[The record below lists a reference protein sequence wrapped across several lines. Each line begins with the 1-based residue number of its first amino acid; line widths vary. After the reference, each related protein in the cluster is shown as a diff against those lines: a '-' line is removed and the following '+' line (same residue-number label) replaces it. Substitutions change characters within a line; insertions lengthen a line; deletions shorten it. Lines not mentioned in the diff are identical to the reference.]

1 MLKKEKR
8 SPNKEDSGNSDLYD
22 SIRRFILRRVRI
34 SDLADDLTQESWL
47 RLSKQDPPI
56 TAEKIRGWLYQT
68 ARNLIVDTFR
78 QREKT
83 RNHQEILRTSL
94 ESRIRELPSDLLNH
108 VESQEENQMVLDSIQ
123 ELDPL
128 HQEVLRLKFQ
138 EDLSYQEIADIIQKP
153 KTTVAWI
160 LHDSIVR
167 LREKFVS
174 RQ

>member
-1 MLKKEKR
+1 MPQREKK
-8 SPNKEDSGNSDLYD
+8 PNRTDFVQTDLYD
-22 SIRRFILRRVRI
+22 SIRRFIFRRVRE

-47 RLSKQDPPI
+47 RLSDQDPPI
-56 TAEKIRGWLYQT
+56 TQEKVRGWLYRT

-78 QREKT
+78 QREK
-83 RNHQEILRTSL
+83 RRDHQEILRASL
-94 ESRIRELPSDLLNH
+94 ESRIKDQPSDLLH
-108 VESQEENQMVLDSIQ
+108 KVESKEENQMVLDSIQ
-123 ELDPL
+123 ELDQL

-160 LHDSIVR
+160 LHESIVL
-167 LREKFVS
+167 LRTKFGS